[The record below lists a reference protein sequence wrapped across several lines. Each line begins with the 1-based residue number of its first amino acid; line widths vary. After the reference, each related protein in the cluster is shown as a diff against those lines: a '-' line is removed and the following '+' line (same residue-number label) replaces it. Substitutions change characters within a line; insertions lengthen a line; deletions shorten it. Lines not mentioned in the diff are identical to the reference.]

1 MIFRKIRHRLGRYPA
16 IRTLALRT
24 LHRRA
29 YREDVR
35 RRLTPQRR
43 LSYFIL
49 NILDHCNLGCAG
61 CDHFAPLAERSCV
74 PVEDI
79 ARDLARIAE
88 ILRGDVASIGVMGGE
103 PLLHP
108 RLEEILARTRRFLP
122 ETDIMLVTNGIL
134 LPKMGESFWSACREN
149 DIVIVNTR
157 YPINL
162 DYGAIRQTAAA
173 HGVRF
178 RHYGRTDAVIKTS
191 YRMALDL
198 RGTQDPRQSFRNCF
212 HANTYPLLA
221 QGRLYACTVAPN
233 VRHFNRRFG
242 TGMRLEE
249 GDWLDIHRPV
259 TAAGILEFLSEPRP
273 FCRYCRVSR
282 RSYGHPWRRSSGDFH
297 EWVEPPRRLFGF
309 RRTGSDT
316 AAGIRPRRNPDGA
329 CRKDSSRV

>member
-61 CDHFAPLAERSCV
+61 CDHFAPLAERRCV

-134 LPKMGESFWSACREN
+134 LPVCGSA
-149 DIVIVNTR
+149 DYHIVAGQTPPYRYLWVDNIV
-157 YPINL
+157 
-162 DYGAIRQTAAA
+162 AAD
-173 HGVRF
+173 
-178 RHYGRTDAVIKTS
+178 DAVP
-191 YRMALDL
+191 RMVELLDAADGPAFVARYQPTL
-198 RGTQDPRQSFRNCF
+198 DCDDSGEIDAAIERNF
-212 HANTYPLLA
+212 EPAA
-221 QGRLYACTVAPN
+221 V
-233 VRHFNRRFG
+233 V
-242 TGMRLEE
+242 E
-249 GDWLDIHRPV
+249 GIAVL
-259 TAAGILEFLSEPRP
+259 
-273 FCRYCRVSR
+273 
-282 RSYGHPWRRSSGDFH
+282 
-297 EWVEPPRRLFGF
+297 
-309 RRTGSDT
+309 RRTGSTD
-316 AAGIRPRRNPDGA
+316 DG
-329 CRKDSSRV
+329 

>member
-1 MIFRKIRHRLGRYPA
+1 MILRKIRHRLGRYPA
-16 IRTLALRT
+16 IRNLALRT

-61 CDHFAPLAERSCV
+61 CDHFAPLAERRCV
-74 PVEDI
+74 SVEDI

-134 LPKMGESFWSACREN
+134 LPKMGESFWRACREN

-178 RHYGRTDAVIKTS
+178 RHYGRTDTVIKTS

-198 RGTQDPRQSFRNCF
+198 RGTQDPRQSFRDCF

-221 QGRLYACTVAPN
+221 QGRLYACTVAPQRAPFPQTLWN
-233 VRHFNRRFG
+233 RHAARGRGLAGHPSPRNRR
-242 TGMRLEE
+242 
-249 GDWLDIHRPV
+249 
-259 TAAGILEFLSEPRP
+259 
-273 FCRYCRVSR
+273 
-282 RSYGHPWRRSSGDFH
+282 GHPAVPERTQALL
-297 EWVEPPRRLFGF
+297 PPLPGLPAVLRPPMAPILGRL
-309 RRTGSDT
+309 
-316 AAGIRPRRNPDGA
+316 P
-329 CRKDSSRV
+329 